1 MSVALRKRN
10 DPRELNLMAA
20 LKEVGSELSFR
31 NLSVIF
37 EGSAGSVV
45 ALEDFSFD
53 VSSNE
58 FITIVGPSGCGKSTL
73 LQVTSGLLKQTSGEA
88 LVNGKLIT
96 GPSPDK
102 AMVFQSFSLFPWKS
116 VLQNIEF
123 GLRIAGMPKTERIDL
138 INYYMN
144 LTGLKG
150 FEDYFPKQLSGGM
163 QQRVAIARALVM
175 RPRIL
180 LMDEPFAA
188 LDAMNRTIMQ
198 EELVH
203 IWAEY
208 KPTVLFI
215 THSVEE
221 AVYMADKVVVMTKR
235 PGKLKT
241 VIDISSSVGDNHW
254 RTRPIDDVLLEPA
267 FQKLRRQVWEDVR
280 AEIEVNA

>member
-1 MSVALRKRN
+1 
-10 DPRELNLMAA
+10 MAA